1 MEIYSMNAKRVFV
14 AIVFL
19 TMVCVSN
26 GSGQVEDSPNIAGTP
41 PKMLVL
47 VHQEFKFGKAGERQ
61 KLSAAISRACEHL
74 DVPNDWIDLQSLTG
88 PREALSFD
96 PFDSFE
102 QVDTAVAVWGR
113 IFATHPE
120 LAHLQEQLEALLS
133 RETTQIAVRRDDL
146 GYRPQSIDFSKARF
160 MRVLEVRLNPGRESD
175 FVEAFRILSHA
186 YETIK
191 ADAPWVVYQVN
202 AGMPAPTFI
211 VFLPMRTLKQNDD
224 LLNWRRSL
232 REAEGEEASHRMEQ
246 IARDAYAATESNLY
260 AISPEM
266 SHVSKE
272 FADGDPQFWSPKPPA
287 AEKPLV
293 RKEADSPKKP

>member
-1 MEIYSMNAKRVFV
+1 MKAKRFFV
-14 AIVFL
+14 TIVFL
-19 TMVCVSN
+19 TMVYVSN
-26 GSGQVEDSPNIAGTP
+26 ASGQVEDSPNIAGAP

-61 KLSAAISRACEHL
+61 KLAVAISRACEHL

-88 PREALSFD
+88 PPEALSFD

-102 QVDTAVAVWGR
+102 QVDTAFAKWGR

-120 LAHLQEQLEALLS
+120 VARMQEEINALVT
-133 RETTQIAVRRDDL
+133 RERTIIAVRRDDL

-160 MRVLEVRLNPGRESD
+160 LRVLEVRLNPGHESD

-191 ADAPWVVYQVN
+191 ADTPWVVYQVN
-202 AGMPAPTFI
+202 VGMPAPTFI
-211 VFLPMRTLKQNDD
+211 VFLPMHALKQNDD
-224 LLNWRRSL
+224 LLNWRRTL

-260 AISPEM
+260 VISPET
-266 SHVSKE
+266 SHVSKD
-272 FADGDPQFWSPKPPA
+272 FADGDPEFWSPKKPVAP
-287 AEKPLV
+287 KPLV

>member
-1 MEIYSMNAKRVFV
+1 MKNHLRVLTT
-14 AIVFL
+14 AFL
-19 TMVCVSN
+19 LFSCDLRVSA
-26 GSGQVEDSPNIAGTP
+26 QVDESPNIAGTP

-47 VHQEFKFGKAGERQ
+47 VHQEFKFGKASERR
-61 KLSAAISRACEHL
+61 KLAAAISRACDRL

-88 PREALSFD
+88 PPEALSFD

-102 QVDTAVAVWGR
+102 RLDTAIPDWGR

-120 LAHLQEQLEALLS
+120 LAHLQEQIDALLS
-133 RETTQIAVRRDDL
+133 SETTQIAVRRDDL

-160 MRVLEVRLNPGRESD
+160 LRVLEVRLNPGHESD

-191 ADAPWVVYQVN
+191 ADTPWVVYQVN
-202 AGMPAPTFI
+202 VGMPAPTFI
-211 VFLPMRTLKQNDD
+211 VFLPMRALKQNDD

-246 IARDAYAATESNLY
+246 IARDAYVVTESNLY
-260 AISPEM
+260 FISPET
-266 SHVSKE
+266 SHVSRE
-272 FADGDPQFWSPKPPA
+272 FAAGDPQFWSPKSPA
-287 AEKPLV
+287 AAISAKP
-293 RKEADSPKKP
+293 KEGDSTKKQ